1 MTTDRLSPLAVTAPA
16 AAVAVVLVT
25 GWAVAQ
31 ADDQAESA
39 ATPVQTGTVET
50 ASQRANGSEERVLQR
65 AIKAERA
72 EVRHLEKALDRARKR
87 LAAEQRSSTVVVA
100 AAPAAP
106 STWGSSGSGSSGAS
120 GSGGSG
126 ASGSGGSG
134 ASGSGGSGGGS
145 TSSAPSTNTT
155 TSGS

>member
-1 MTTDRLSPLAVTAPA
+1 MTTDRLSPLALTAPA

-50 ASQRANGSEERVLQR
+50 ASQHANGSEARVLHR

-106 STWGSSGSGSSGAS
+106 SGSSGSGGSGSGSSASSGSGSSGSS

-126 ASGSGGSG
+126 SG
-134 ASGSGGSGGGS
+134 A
-145 TSSAPSTNTT
+145 TSNAPATNTT